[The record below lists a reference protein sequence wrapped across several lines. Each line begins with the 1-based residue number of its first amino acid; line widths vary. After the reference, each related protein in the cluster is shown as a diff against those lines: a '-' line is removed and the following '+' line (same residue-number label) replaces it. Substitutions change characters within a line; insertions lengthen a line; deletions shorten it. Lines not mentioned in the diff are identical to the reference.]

1 VFLSAFLHRTVR
13 RGTMSPATATV
24 PWVLQAAVMSS
35 VQGSPNFTTV
45 RKPLLVALIA
55 IAGAGGVIAGA
66 LLRGVLDRPSDTR
79 TSSNAKSGTAQPE
92 SHKVVHA
99 LGRLEP
105 GSRILE
111 LASESG
117 NEGATVSQIFVEE
130 GDSVSEGTV
139 LAVFDNLERRKAR
152 LSEAKARLDAASAK
166 LEQVR
171 SGARAG
177 DIAAQRAVLALA
189 QQQSQV
195 ALKELARARELHE
208 RKAISAEEL
217 DSRQWALDR
226 LKIEQQR
233 AQGTLE
239 SLQEVRPTDVQA
251 AAMEVEACRAAVD
264 VAQAELEASSL
275 KAPRDGRILR
285 IHTRPGEKITSDG
298 IMELGDVEH
307 MHAVAEVFEADIDL
321 IRNGQFAEIVM
332 DGSGTRLTGVVVDV
346 GQMVARKIV
355 LTNDPVSDTDA
366 RVVEVRIAL
375 DAQWSRQVAR
385 LSNARIEAFIQLDT
399 PQKLPADPPQTTSTN

>member
-1 VFLSAFLHRTVR
+1 
-13 RGTMSPATATV
+13 MSPATATV
-24 PWVLQAAVMSS
+24 PRVLQAAVMSS
-35 VQGSPNFTTV
+35 VQGSPNSMTV

-55 IAGAGGVIAGA
+55 IVGAGGVLTGV
-66 LLRGVLDRPSDTR
+66 LLRGVLDRPSENR
-79 TSSNAKSGTAQPE
+79 ASSNAEAGASQPE
-92 SHKVVHA
+92 PQKIVHA

-130 GDSVSEGTV
+130 GDSVSEGMV
-139 LAVFDNLERRKAR
+139 LAVFDNNERRKAR
-152 LSEAKARLDAASAK
+152 LSEAKARLDAATAK

-177 DIAAQRAVLALA
+177 DIAAQKAVLALA

-217 DSRQWALDR
+217 DSRQWELDR
-226 LKIEQQR
+226 LNIEQQR

-251 AAMEVEACRAAVD
+251 AAMEVEACRAAVE
-264 VAQAELEASSL
+264 VAQTELEASEL
-275 KAPRDGRILR
+275 KAPRAGRILR
-285 IHTRPGEKITSDG
+285 IHTRPGEKITADG

-321 IRNGQFAEIVM
+321 IRNGQAAEIVM
-332 DGSGTRLTGVVVDV
+332 DGSGKRLTGVVVDV

-375 DAQWSRQVAR
+375 DAQWSQQVAR
-385 LSNARIEAFIQLDT
+385 LSNARIEAFIHLET
-399 PQKLPADPPQTTSTN
+399 PKLPADSPQTTSTN